1 MFQMQGYV
9 LKLSQLTIGTTTAKN
24 CEEIFG
30 DATKSSGD
38 FTIDPDGDG
47 AIEPFT
53 VYCDTVKSKLFFYDF
68 SGLIIKIFYSIHM
81 QKKI

>member
-1 MFQMQGYV
+1 MYAQIFSSNHKRQSYV
-9 LKLSQLTIGTTTAKN
+9 LKLSLLTIGTATAKN

-38 FTIDPDGDG
+38 FTIDPDGEG

-53 VYCDTVKSKLFFYDF
+53 VFCDTVKSK
-68 SGLIIKIFYSIHM
+68 
-81 QKKI
+81 

>member
-1 MFQMQGYV
+1 MYAWFFSSKHKYVAIQYV
-9 LKLSQLTIGTTTAKN
+9 LKLKSINVELTIGTTTAKN

-53 VYCDTVKSKLFFYDF
+53 VYCDTIKSKLFF
-68 SGLIIKIFYSIHM
+68 
-81 QKKI
+81 

>member
-1 MFQMQGYV
+1 MPQTFKFTQYV
-9 LKLSQLTIGTTTAKN
+9 LKLKSINVELTIGATTTKN
-24 CEEIFG
+24 CEEIFD

-53 VYCDTVKSKLFFYDF
+53 VFCDTVKSKLFF
-68 SGLIIKIFYSIHM
+68 
-81 QKKI
+81 

>member
-1 MFQMQGYV
+1 MCARFFSSNHKWQNL
-9 LKLSQLTIGTTTAKN
+9 LKLSQVTIGTTTTAKN

-47 AIEPFT
+47 SIEPFT
-53 VYCDTVKSKLFFYDF
+53 VFCDTVKSKN
-68 SGLIIKIFYSIHM
+68 LICKSSF
-81 QKKI
+81 

>member
-1 MFQMQGYV
+1 MHAGFFSSNHKWQYV
-9 LKLSQLTIGTTTAKN
+9 LKLSQLTIGTTTIKN

-53 VYCDTVKSKLFFYDF
+53 VFCDTVKSKLFLDLFF
-68 SGLIIKIFYSIHM
+68 
-81 QKKI
+81 

>member
-1 MFQMQGYV
+1 MYAQIFSSNHKRQSYV
-9 LKLSQLTIGTTTAKN
+9 LKLSLLTIGTATAKN

-53 VYCDTVKSKLFFYDF
+53 VFCDTVKSK
-68 SGLIIKIFYSIHM
+68 
-81 QKKI
+81 